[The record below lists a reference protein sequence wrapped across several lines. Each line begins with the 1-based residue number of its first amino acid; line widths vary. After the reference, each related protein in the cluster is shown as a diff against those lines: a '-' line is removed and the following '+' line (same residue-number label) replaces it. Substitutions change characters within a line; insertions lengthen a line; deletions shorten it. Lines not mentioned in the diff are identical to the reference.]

1 MSTELVKQPSQ
12 QAEVFNFFNQEQF
25 ATMQRLCMM
34 FANSELVPDMYKI
47 SATNPKEKAIANN
60 MIALEMAQRIGA
72 SPLMVMQNL
81 YIVYGRPGWS
91 SKFLIATVNTC
102 GRFEPIK
109 YRMENLGKISFNGA
123 QIDNIQCVAY
133 TAEKGSDEVL
143 ESSPVTIKMAIEEG
157 WYGKKGSKWPAMPV
171 KMLRYRSASFWTN
184 EYAPEIS
191 MGMHTADELSDIEEI
206 PYEDVSVKVR
216 QEVGDK
222 ANGEEIKMPDEPVIV
237 ADKTAGEGKQDEAG
251 SNDSKQEGQ
260 GTIKGPGF

>member
-1 MSTELVKQPSQ
+1 MSTELIKQPSQ
-12 QAEVFNFFNQEQF
+12 AAEVFNFFNQEQF

-47 SATNPKEKAIANN
+47 TATNPKEKAIANN

-102 GRFEPIK
+102 GRFDPIE
-109 YRMENLGKISFNGA
+109 YRMQSLGKITFNGA
-123 QIDNIQCVAY
+123 QIDNTECVAY
-133 TAEKGSDEVL
+133 TTKKGSDKTL

-191 MGMHTADELSDIEEI
+191 MGMHTTDEIADFEEI
-206 PYEDVSVKVR
+206 PYEDVTDKVSKD
-216 QEVGDK
+216 VK
-222 ANGEEIKMPDEPVIV
+222 ANANKEPIGF
-237 ADKTAGEGKQDEAG
+237 DQEKQPEAGEPKGEDKPSENGKPEA
-251 SNDSKQEGQ
+251 NPIGQ
-260 GTIKGPGF
+260 AQMSGPGF